1 MAKDIHAGYFMLAQ
15 GQFISD
21 SSLLGNNAVISART
35 LEKTWDMAVASIN
48 EVLNDLDQGL
58 LKAHGIEELMQINN
72 GETLD
77 KIQAQ
82 RKEQYLA
89 KEMLYQSPSCQ
100 YCDFGRLCGWSGGSK

>member
-1 MAKDIHAGYFMLAQ
+1 
-15 GQFISD
+15 
-21 SSLLGNNAVISART
+21 
-35 LEKTWDMAVASIN
+35 MAVRSIN

-82 RKEQYLA
+82 RKEQDLA